1 MKTLPFST
9 LHIAL
14 GASLALHGVLLTVR
28 LVDPQAFSRVLEDSP
43 LEVILVNARTKEK
56 IDKNDKPKA
65 IAQTTLAGGGE
76 AEQGRASSPLP
87 PALVND
93 AGDAMEMVKASH
105 LQTLQEQQSLLLADV
120 KNQLAQLANPDPL
133 HAMLPSELQQ
143 QEEKR
148 RQLSKLLAEVEQR
161 INSENAR
168 PKKRYISP
176 STQAKAYA
184 VYYDSLRQRIEDRG
198 TANFPSVSGI
208 KLYGELTMIVTIN
221 HDGQVLQT
229 EVVQGSGSPL
239 LDRRAEAI
247 ARTAGPFGPF
257 TPAMRKEA
265 DQLLVVS
272 RFRFTRDNTLE
283 AQVNAAP

>member
-1 MKTLPFST
+1 
-9 LHIAL
+9 
-14 GASLALHGVLLTVR
+14 
-28 LVDPQAFSRVLEDSP
+28 
-43 LEVILVNARTKEK
+43 
-56 IDKNDKPKA
+56 KA

-87 PALVND
+87 PARVND
-93 AGDAMEMVKASH
+93 AGDAMEMGKASR
-105 LQTLQEQQSLLLADV
+105 LQALQEQQNLLLADA
-120 KNQLAQLANPDPL
+120 KNQLALLATPDPVL
-133 HAMLPSELQQ
+133 AMLPSELQQ

-148 RQLSKLLAEVEQR
+148 RQLSKLLAEIEQR

-176 STQAKAYA
+176 STQAKTYA
-184 VYYDSLRQRIEDRG
+184 AYYDSLRQRIEDRG
-198 TANFPSVSGI
+198 TANFPSDNGV

-221 HDGQVLQT
+221 HDGRVLQT
-229 EVVQGSGSPL
+229 EVVQGSGSPV
-239 LDRRAEAI
+239 LDRQAEAI
-247 ARTAGPFGPF
+247 ARSVGPFGPF

-283 AQVNAAP
+283 AKVNTAP

>member
-14 GASLALHGVLLTVR
+14 GVSLALHGVLLTVR

-56 IDKNDKPKA
+56 NDKPKA

-87 PALVND
+87 PSLVND
-93 AGDAMEMVKASH
+93 AGDALEMVKASQ

-120 KNQLAQLANPDPL
+120 KNQIARLAKPDPER
-133 HAMLPSELQQ
+133 ATQPSELQQ

-148 RQLSKLLAEVEQR
+148 RQLSKLLAEIEQR

-176 STQAKAYA
+176 STQAKTYA

-198 TANFPSVSGI
+198 TANFPSVNGN

-221 HDGQVLQT
+221 HDGRVLQT
-229 EVVQGSGSPL
+229 EVVQGSGTPL

-272 RFRFTRDNTLE
+272 RFRFMRDDTLQ
-283 AQVNAAP
+283 ARVNAAP

>member
-28 LVDPQAFSRVLEDSP
+28 LVDPQAFSRVLKDTS
-43 LEVILVNARTKEK
+43 LEVILVNARANE
-56 IDKNDKPKA
+56 KNDKPQA
-65 IAQTTLAGGGE
+65 IAQSTLAGGGE

-87 PALVND
+87 PTLVNN
-93 AGDAMEMVKASH
+93 AGDALEMVKASQ
-105 LQTLQEQQSLLLADV
+105 LQTLQEQQNLLLADV
-120 KNQLAQLANPDPL
+120 KNQIAHLAKSNPKR
-133 HAMLPSELQQ
+133 AATPSELQQ
-143 QEEKR
+143 QQEKR
-148 RQLSKLLAEVEQR
+148 RQLSRILAEIEQR
-161 INSENAR
+161 INSENSR

-176 STQAKAYA
+176 STQTKAYA
-184 VYYDSLRQRIEDRG
+184 IYYDNLRHRIEDRG
-198 TANFPSVSGI
+198 TANFPTVNGI

-221 HDGQVLQT
+221 HDGRVLQT
-229 EVVQGSGSPL
+229 EVVQGSGTSL

-247 ARTAGPFGPF
+247 AKASGPFGPF

-283 AQVNAAP
+283 ARVNTAP